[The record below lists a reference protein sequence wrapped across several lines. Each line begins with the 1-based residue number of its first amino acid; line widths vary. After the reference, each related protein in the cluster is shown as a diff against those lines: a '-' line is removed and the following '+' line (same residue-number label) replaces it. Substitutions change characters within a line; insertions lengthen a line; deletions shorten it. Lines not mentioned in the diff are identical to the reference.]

1 MAIGIVSFAILSV
14 LGTMS
19 VGLSTVRDAKKE
31 TTSAQI
37 AAQIGSG
44 MSQTPFANL
53 AAFATGG
60 PYFFDDSG
68 RKLDSLQSASFS
80 ARVEAVSTAYPGAP
94 SDVLTTSASKWRIT
108 VSSLR
113 PGTTN
118 AIRHPNSLCWF
129 QILIAVMCARVDRD
143 PAAGEGLNRARRAA
157 AFTLIEILVAV
168 TCSCSCWAS
177 SSR

>member
-1 MAIGIVSFAILSV
+1 MKVPHTLHHRAAFSLVEVTMAIGIVSFAILSV

-44 MSQTPFANL
+44 MSQTPFTNL
-53 AAFATGG
+53 ASFVTGG
-60 PYFFDDSG
+60 PYFYDDSG
-68 RKLDSLQSASFS
+68 RKLDSVQTASFS
-80 ARVEAVSTAYPGAP
+80 AKVEAVPTSYPGAP

-118 AIRHPNSLCWF
+118 AI
-129 QILIAVMCARVDRD
+129 
-143 PAAGEGLNRARRAA
+143 
-157 AFTLIEILVAV
+157 
-168 TCSCSCWAS
+168 S
-177 SSR
+177 SSQFSLLVPKS

>member
-19 VGLSTVRDAKKE
+19 VGLNTVRDAKKE

-44 MSQTPFANL
+44 MSQTPFTNL
-53 AAFATGG
+53 AAFANSG
-60 PYFFDDSG
+60 PYYYDDSG
-68 RKLDSLQSASFS
+68 RKLDSVQTASFS
-80 ARVEAVSTAYPGAP
+80 AKIDEASTAYPGAP
-94 SDVLTTSASKWRIT
+94 SDVLTNSVRKWSIT

-118 AIRHPNSLCWF
+118 AI
-129 QILIAVMCARVDRD
+129 
-143 PAAGEGLNRARRAA
+143 
-157 AFTLIEILVAV
+157 
-168 TCSCSCWAS
+168 S
-177 SSR
+177 SSKFSLLVPKS

>member
-37 AAQIGSG
+37 ASQIGSG

-53 AAFATGG
+53 AKFATNG

-68 RKLDSLQSASFS
+68 RQLDSVQTAAFS
-80 ARVEAVSTAYPGAP
+80 AKVESVSTAYPGAP

-118 AIRHPNSLCWF
+118 AI
-129 QILIAVMCARVDRD
+129 
-143 PAAGEGLNRARRAA
+143 
-157 AFTLIEILVAV
+157 
-168 TCSCSCWAS
+168 S
-177 SSR
+177 SSQFSLLVPKS

>member
-19 VGLSTVRDAKKE
+19 VGLNTVRDAKKE

-53 AAFATGG
+53 ATFATRG

-80 ARVEAVSTAYPGAP
+80 AKVEAVNTTYPGAP
-94 SDVLTTSASKWRIT
+94 SDILTNSASKWRIT

-118 AIRHPNSLCWF
+118 AI
-129 QILIAVMCARVDRD
+129 
-143 PAAGEGLNRARRAA
+143 
-157 AFTLIEILVAV
+157 
-168 TCSCSCWAS
+168 S
-177 SSR
+177 SSKFSLLVPKS